1 MLQIPLLLLG
11 ALSPGQVD
19 LALGP
24 PVQGAPLGS
33 TVEVTLTAV
42 APFAPTLES
51 FTAIDAILSWDPAK
65 LLFIE
70 ADAAAYPWFVAGF
83 LTDPDGINTSITD
96 GEALYTLL
104 AAPGAPVVIPPDLD
118 AVIFRFQVLDDGGVV
133 SLKAT
138 SGAFGKTRVLS
149 TAVNREITGDI
160 SPTATILTPAES
172 YCTAG
177 TSFNGCTAS
186 LSATGLASA
195 TAPSG
200 FVLTGI
206 DVEGNKSGTYYFG
219 IHGRQANSWG
229 SGTSFQCVVPPV
241 RRVGIQMATGAANTC
256 DGVMVRDLNAL
267 WCPTCPK
274 PAKNPGVGTE
284 VQIQL
289 WYRDPLNTSN
299 QTTSLSSALEF
310 TVGP

>member
-24 PVQGAPLGS
+24 QVQGAPIGS

-42 APFAPTLES
+42 APFAPTVES

-65 LLFIE
+65 LLFVE

-104 AAPGAPVVIPPDLD
+104 AAPGSPAVIPPNLD
-118 AVIFRFQVLDDGGVV
+118 AVIFRFTVLADGGVV
-133 SLKAT
+133 SLKPT

-149 TAVNREITGDI
+149 TGVNREITGDI
-160 SPTATILTPAES
+160 SPTATILTPAVA

-177 TSFNGCTAS
+177 TSANGCMAT
-186 LSATGLASA
+186 LSATGLSSA
-195 TAPSG
+195 TASSG
-200 FVLTGI
+200 FVVTASNM
-206 DVEGNKSGTYYFG
+206 EGNKSGTFFFG
-219 IHGRQANSWG
+219 DNGPQANSWG
-229 SGTSFQCVVPPV
+229 SGTSFQCVIPPV
-241 RRVGIQMATGAANTC
+241 RRTLIQTSTGTNNNC
-256 DGVMVRDLNAL
+256 DGLMIRDLNAL

-274 PAKNPGVGTE
+274 PAKNPGAGAVI
-284 VQIQL
+284 QIQL
-289 WYRDPLNTSN
+289 WYRDPFNTSN
-299 QTTSLSSALEF
+299 QTTSLSNALQF